1 MRLLREGYR
10 TVSSLRGPLLF
21 AEGLKEVG
29 YGEIVTIETGRDT
42 RKGQI
47 LQVDEGIASIQV
59 FEGTAGIDPAKTTV
73 WLDRD
78 EVRIPVG
85 EGILGKVLTGRGTPI
100 LGEEIGYIE
109 EYLPVTGYP
118 INPSSRKT
126 PSSYIETG
134 ISSIDLMNTLVK
146 GQKLPIFSGS
156 GLPANEL
163 AAQIVQQA
171 RVPAKDTS
179 FMVVFAAMGITNRE
193 ADFFLNT
200 FKDSGALNK
209 GVFFINLAS
218 DSAVERLLTPRLALT
233 VAEFFAFRKGYDVL
247 VILTDML
254 YYCEALREISSSR
267 EEVPGRRGFPGYM
280 YSDLAELYERAG
292 CIRESS
298 GSITQIPIIT
308 MPDDDMTH
316 PVVDLSGYITEG
328 QIVLD
333 RNIFSRVGYPPINVL
348 PSLSRLMNKGIGKN
362 LTFRNHR
369 PLADQLYAA
378 YARAVEIGKLR
389 LIVGDEGLTEIEHR
403 YLGFGERFESD
414 FINQGNI
421 HRNLMESEK
430 IAWQCLSLLPESE
443 LYRLPSDYVAENFQ
457 PQE

>member
-1 MRLLREGYR
+1 MRLAREGYR

-21 AEGLKEVG
+21 ADGLHEAG
-29 YGEIVTIETGRDT
+29 YGEIVTIETDQGI

-47 LQVDEGIASIQV
+47 LQADEGLVSIQV
-59 FEGTAGIDPAKTTV
+59 FEGTAGIDPGKTTV
-73 WLDRD
+73 WLERD

-85 EGILGKVLTGRGTPI
+85 DGILGKVLNGRGTPI
-100 LGEEIGYIE
+100 MGEEVGYIE
-109 EYLPVTGYP
+109 EYLPVTGFP

-163 AAQIVQQA
+163 AAQIVKQA
-171 RVPAKDTS
+171 RVPSKDTS
-179 FMVVFAAMGITNRE
+179 FMVVFAAMGITHRE
-193 ADFFLNT
+193 ADFFLST
-200 FKDSGALNK
+200 FKNSGALNK

-233 VAEFFAFRKGYDVL
+233 VAEYFAFQKGYDVL

-267 EEVPGRRGFPGYM
+267 EEVPGRRGYPGYM

-292 CIRESS
+292 CIKESS

-362 LTFRNHR
+362 LTFKNHR
-369 PLADQLYAA
+369 TLADQLYAA
-378 YARAVEIGKLR
+378 YARAIEIGKLR
-389 LIVGDEGLTEIEHR
+389 LIVGDEGLTEMEHR
-403 YLGFGERFESD
+403 YLDFGKRFESQ
-414 FINQGNI
+414 FVNQGNI
-421 HRNLMESEK
+421 HRTLMDSERV
-430 IAWQCLSLLPESE
+430 AWQCLSSLPETE
-443 LYRLPSDYVAENFQ
+443 LYRMPTDYVAEHYRS
-457 PQE
+457 EV